1 MNKIS
6 RRQMLKVTGAAVA
19 GASLMGVDAVAKEKS
34 EPKAKKNGKKKVL
47 VIGAHPD
54 DPESCCG
61 GTICKMKAAGFD
73 VVVVYMTRGER
84 GIEGTGLQE
93 AARIRSAEAV
103 EACKV
108 MGVRPVFMTQI
119 DGQSEITPD
128 RYTEMQNLI
137 KEEHPDAVLVHWP
150 IDSHRDHV
158 NCSVL
163 VLDAWR
169 RIGKF
174 FDVFYH
180 EAMTGLQTKT
190 FSPTDWVDIT
200 EFHDLKEKATMC
212 HVSQD
217 PADWYPAYH
226 VQMERFRGMQMGD
239 VKYAEAFVRFDQNP
253 TNKSIM
259 DV

>member
-6 RRQMLKVTGAAVA
+6 RRKMLKMAGATVA
-19 GASLMGVDAVAKEKS
+19 GASLMGVDALAAVENGKKEKS
-34 EPKAKKNGKKKVL
+34 SGKKKVL

-73 VVVVYMTRGER
+73 VVVVYFTRGER

-93 AARIRSAEAV
+93 AARIRTAESIA
-103 EACKV
+103 ACKV
-108 MGVRPVFMTQI
+108 MGVRYIFMTQI
-119 DGQSEITPD
+119 DGESEITAE
-128 RYTEMQNLI
+128 RYLEMQKVI
-137 KEEHPDAVLVHWP
+137 DSEHPDAVLVHWP

-163 VLDAWR
+163 VTDTWR
-169 RIGKF
+169 RIGGY
-174 FDVFYH
+174 FDIFYH

-190 FSPTDWVDIT
+190 FAPTDWVDIT
-200 EFHDLKEKATMC
+200 EVHDLKEKATLC

-217 PADWYPAYH
+217 AADWYPGYH
-226 VQMERFRGMQMGD
+226 VKMETFRGMQMGD

-259 DV
+259 DI